1 MRIIRGYKTELDPN
15 NKQTTALYQ
24 HSGAA
29 RFVWNWALDRIQNK
43 ISQPNAI
50 KLHKEWNEW
59 KRENATWYDQVSKCS
74 PQESLRNLERA
85 FSNFFRKCKNKK
97 AGTFNGK
104 VGFPRFKAKHCG
116 IGSFRLTGTIKVNE
130 KSVQLPKLGELRLKE
145 RGYIPTEDVKILSA
159 TVSEHAG
166 RWFVSIQTEQ
176 EIADSPKKERAVVG
190 VDLGIKSL
198 AVCSDGKAFENPKAL
213 RSRIAQL
220 KRLQQHVNRKEKG
233 SQNRKKTARKVAKLH
248 FHISNI
254 RKNYLHQITSYL
266 TKTKSEVV
274 IEDLNVSGMLKNH
287 CLAQAIQDLGLYEF
301 RRQLDYKGIWNGCKI
316 TVADRYFPSSKLCSI
331 CGCVNKDLTLADREW
346 NCPHCGVHHDRDKN
360 ASTNLE
366 NYGIVAA
373 SSSETLNS
381 PMETKALTAKL
392 VA

>member
-1 MRIIRGYKTELDPN
+1 M
-15 NKQTTALYQ
+15 
-24 HSGAA
+24 S
-29 RFVWNWALDRIQNK
+29 
-43 ISQPNAI
+43 
-50 KLHKEWNEW
+50 
-59 KRENATWYDQVSKCS
+59 
-74 PQESLRNLERA
+74 
-85 FSNFFRKCKNKK
+85 
-97 AGTFNGK
+97 
-104 VGFPRFKAKHCG
+104 
-116 IGSFRLTGTIKVNE
+116 TG
-130 KSVQLPKLGELRLKE
+130 
-145 RGYIPTEDVKILSA
+145 
-159 TVSEHAG
+159 SEHAG